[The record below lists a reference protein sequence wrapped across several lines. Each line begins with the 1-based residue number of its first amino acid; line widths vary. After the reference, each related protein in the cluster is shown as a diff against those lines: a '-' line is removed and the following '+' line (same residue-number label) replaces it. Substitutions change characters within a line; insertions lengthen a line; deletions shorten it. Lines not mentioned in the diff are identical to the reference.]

1 MKLKKN
7 HNLIIAADGSAA
19 SGKTTGAKKISKKY
33 GLQFLSSGLL
43 YRYAS
48 YQLIK
53 HKPKNK
59 IFFLKRCFS
68 NLNLKQLTNKNLHS
82 PEISA
87 HTSIIAKEKKIR
99 NILKSF
105 QKKFASKYNKVCIQ
119 DIDLFSRWINISKKE
134 LLFTID
140 KFRNKNFWYKQKDK
154 WFNKNL
160 IFQIGNDK
168 KGSKRISNAP
178 VFLDNQIREKNKN
191 EYDLVN
197 RGWIIE

>member
-1 MKLKKN
+1 MCVGGYKRG
-7 HNLIIAADGSAA
+7 GSLV
-19 SGKTTGAKKISKKY
+19 K
-33 GLQFLSSGLL
+33 
-43 YRYAS
+43 
-48 YQLIK
+48 
-53 HKPKNK
+53 
-59 IFFLKRCFS
+59 
-68 NLNLKQLTNKNLHS
+68 
-82 PEISA
+82 
-87 HTSIIAKEKKIR
+87 
-99 NILKSF
+99 
-105 QKKFASKYNKVCIQ
+105 
-119 DIDLFSRWINISKKE
+119 